1 VYIDAAWRL
10 IAKYC
15 SALLDSINTRLVVK
29 NYPVVLDPIKEW
41 RNICANLP
49 LGNIVVDLFFNHLQK
64 HKQRAGGF
72 TVVFREA
79 ITCLR
84 RMEKPYFGATKVITL
99 STDFS
104 DSTLKAARS
113 ELLLFLAF

>member
-1 VYIDAAWRL
+1 MYIDAAWRL

-72 TVVFREA
+72 SRSNYVLEKNGKAVFW
-79 ITCLR
+79 
-84 RMEKPYFGATKVITL
+84 G
-99 STDFS
+99 D
-104 DSTLKAARS
+104 
-113 ELLLFLAF
+113 